1 MDSTTKQSLLL
12 LQAEPSDA
20 LEILEMHIAAFTDP
34 YEQGFFL
41 QFPKEEERDKGVKR
55 MVDWWLG
62 DPTATYMKVIDSK
75 TGKIISAAKWH
86 IRKEPPTEVQ
96 KSQKLHFDWL
106 PNEDLNDWGEE
117 VYHSLSQ
124 GQLARSKDGC
134 CIIDMLSTH
143 PEHQRRGAGSMLVKW
158 GTDIAD
164 NLGLKAFVQAS
175 RLGKHLYESHGFVD
189 KEGWITVPV
198 SEKHRNKP
206 EVAWFNL
213 ERPAKASII
222 PEAKDVV

>member
-1 MDSTTKQSLLL
+1 
-12 LQAEPSDA
+12 
-20 LEILEMHIAAFTDP
+20 
-34 YEQGFFL
+34 
-41 QFPKEEERDKGVKR
+41 
-55 MVDWWLG
+55 
-62 DPTATYMKVIDSK
+62 
-75 TGKIISAAKWH
+75 
-86 IRKEPPTEVQ
+86 
-96 KSQKLHFDWL
+96 
-106 PNEDLNDWGEE
+106 
-117 VYHSLSQ
+117 
-124 GQLARSKDGC
+124 
-134 CIIDMLSTH
+134 MLSTH

-198 SEKHRNKP
+198 SEKHSSKP

-222 PEAKDVV
+222 PEGKNMV